1 MTSELVKFRPVLTIA
16 GQSPLNT
23 HKQYAFFLK
32 QTQSLKPWQM
42 TALASAICE
51 RAWPNYALFADIAQ
65 FGTPADVRHCLNM
78 LWDNASGLQSTKNFE
93 RLLEKL
99 DANTPELDD
108 FDMFGVHP
116 ALDFIVSL
124 NCAVN
129 CAMAI
134 EPQDAEVA
142 SLLTLSLSTIGKFIK
157 YVEAPELKG
166 TELTQYIEQH
176 ELYIIQMAFIEELIG
191 EIKSLPKQN
200 KDVVREIKKLAANEG
215 ISHLGISLE

>member
-1 MTSELVKFRPVLTIA
+1 M
-16 GQSPLNT
+16 NT
-23 HKQYAFFLK
+23 RKQYAFFLK
-32 QTQSLKPWQM
+32 QIQSLKPWQM

-51 RAWPNYALFADIAQ
+51 RAWPNYALFADITE

-78 LWDNASGLQSTKNFE
+78 IWDNAAGLQSAKNFE

-142 SLLTLSLSTIGKFIK
+142 QPADSFPQYHWQIHQIRRS
-157 YVEAPELKG
+157 AG
-166 TELTQYIEQH
+166 TQGYRTDPVY
-176 ELYIIQMAFIEELIG
+176 
-191 EIKSLPKQN
+191 
-200 KDVVREIKKLAANEG
+200 
-215 ISHLGISLE
+215 

>member
-1 MTSELVKFRPVLTIA
+1 M
-16 GQSPLNT
+16 NT
-23 HKQYAFFLK
+23 RKQYAFFLK
-32 QTQSLKPWQM
+32 QIQSLKPWQM
-42 TALASAICE
+42 TALASSICE
-51 RAWPNYALFADIAQ
+51 RAWPNYALFADITE
-65 FGTPADVRHCLNM
+65 FGIPSDVRHCLNM
-78 LWDNASGLQSTKNFE
+78 LWDNAAGLQSAKNFE

-99 DANTPELDD
+99 DDNTPELDD

-116 ALDFIVSL
+116 AMDFIVSL

-157 YVEAPELKG
+157 YAEAPELKG

-176 ELYIIQMAFIEELIG
+176 ELYMIQMDFIEGLMQEV
-191 EIKSLPKQN
+191 SDLPKQN
-200 KDVVREIKKLAANEG
+200 KNAVRELKNLAANEG
-215 ISHLGISLE
+215 ISHLGISID

>member
-1 MTSELVKFRPVLTIA
+1 M
-16 GQSPLNT
+16 NT
-23 HKQYAFFLK
+23 RKQYALFLK
-32 QTQSLKPWQM
+32 QIQSLKPWQM

-51 RAWPNYALFADIAQ
+51 RAWPNYALFADITG
-65 FGTPADVRHCLNM
+65 FGISEDVRHCLNM
-78 LWDNASGLQSTKNFE
+78 VWDNAAGLQPAKNFE

-134 EPQDAEVA
+134 EPPEAELA

-157 YVEAPELKG
+157 YAEAPELKG
-166 TELTQYIEQH
+166 IELTQYIEQH
-176 ELYIIQMAFIEELIG
+176 DLYLIQMEFIEELMQ
-191 EIKSLPKQN
+191 EIKQLPQQH
-200 KDVVREIKKLAANEG
+200 KDPVRELRTFAANEG
-215 ISHLGISLE
+215 ISHLGISMD

>member
-1 MTSELVKFRPVLTIA
+1 M
-16 GQSPLNT
+16 NT
-23 HKQYAFFLK
+23 RKQYAFFLK
-32 QTQSLKPWQM
+32 QIQSLKPWQM

-51 RAWPNYALFADIAQ
+51 RAWPNYALFADITE

-78 LWDNASGLQSTKNFE
+78 LWDNAAGLQSAKNFE

-99 DANTPELDD
+99 DANTPQLDD

-129 CAMAI
+129 CGMAI

-157 YVEAPELKG
+157 YAESPELKG

-176 ELYIIQMAFIEELIG
+176 ELYMIQMDFIEGLIQ
-191 EIKSLPKQN
+191 EVSDLPKQN
-200 KDVVREIKKLAANEG
+200 KNIVRELKTLAANEG
-215 ISHLGISLE
+215 ISHLGISMD